1 MKKNVLLMMCL
12 IFFLTGCSAEY
23 NIVIKKDSI
32 SEELQVYDENS
43 YYESEI
49 GKKIEEDINIK
60 TGVLIN
66 EQNGDTEDVNPNYTY
81 YLKEKINSKGK
92 LGIKY
97 TNTFDVDDYSKSYI
111 ANNCYKYFQ
120 VYKDKKYI
128 TISTSKEFLCIE
140 NFDKLY
146 EVKINIKTKYNV
158 EKNNADEVSNN
169 VYSWTITKNN
179 FSDAKF
185 YTKDGQLI
193 DIDIEKIKGNFKK
206 WAETRDLEGEKI
218 TLDDVYAQYEQHIE
232 KLPTNENIFA
242 NAFLETFRAM
252 KRENETEARKMATE
266 IVIFSLKERTK
277 IGDRLSPE
285 TEEKAIRLSETWN
298 AAGKEINLPEMTYY
312 EGELIPWGWCKL
324 PKVTQRGIQELPP
337 PPTSTVEVP
346 KNLPPV
352 PTISISEIR
361 DTIKD
366 VRVSEVA
373 EAREIIE
380 ESMKQV
386 EEKSTEKK
394 ETETIEPEI

>member
-12 IFFLTGCSAEY
+12 LFFLTGCSAEY

-49 GKKIEEDINIK
+49 EKKIEEDINIK

-66 EQNGDTEDVNPNYTY
+66 EQNGDTEDTNPNYTY

-97 TNTFDVDDYSKSYI
+97 TNTFNVDDYSKSYI

-120 VYKDKKYI
+120 VYKDKKYM

-179 FSDAKF
+179 FDDKSLYIK
-185 YTKDGQLI
+185 I
-193 DIDIEKIKGNFKK
+193 DM
-206 WAETRDLEGEKI
+206 T
-218 TLDDVYAQYEQHIE
+218 
-232 KLPTNENIFA
+232 
-242 NAFLETFRAM
+242 
-252 KRENETEARKMATE
+252 KMA
-266 IVIFSLKERTK
+266 
-277 IGDRLSPE
+277 
-285 TEEKAIRLSETWN
+285 
-298 AAGKEINLPEMTYY
+298 
-312 EGELIPWGWCKL
+312 
-324 PKVTQRGIQELPP
+324 
-337 PPTSTVEVP
+337 
-346 KNLPPV
+346 
-352 PTISISEIR
+352 
-361 DTIKD
+361 
-366 VRVSEVA
+366 
-373 EAREIIE
+373 
-380 ESMKQV
+380 
-386 EEKSTEKK
+386 EKSEEQKKQDEKVLK
-394 ETETIEPEI
+394 IFKTIGIILLILVVIVGLVLFNKKRKLENN